1 MLLTSP
7 TMAMSAPKSPSTSAE
22 VPCTALQDQDFAAEL
37 RRQKVAG
44 RTRWHVISNAFSVRV
59 LAAQPEEG
67 QWVEVGIGDIG
78 SETEIQLK
86 VAAKASELSWI
97 HVDVGNL
104 AQVSPDV
111 SHPTLV
117 PVAKLKEWIK
127 HRDRVTTGRQGEI
140 TESVKAEVSSLAAWR
155 CQFEGCGENLRKHFI
170 PGVRGN
176 FSYFAHIVAASADGP
191 RGDQALSPQ
200 LANDP
205 TNILLLCDKCHRT
218 IDRVAPHLYSRQR
231 LLQMRER
238 NLASVE
244 RCLDSLRYPVARVL
258 ALGGNVQ
265 GQSAAFDESLAQ
277 EAMWLQK
284 LRCDNTRPDWFARN
298 AGHLGDTHSPAF
310 WSSLFTLLKKD
321 IPRLQSI
328 LDGTAHDSVQG
339 MPLAVFPA
347 PHATSVLVLTGRL
360 LGEARTIH
368 LFQFHRDQVGGNFGG
383 QWAWMGTPPAKDKYN
398 MRVLRSAESEE
409 SEATLLVHL
418 TDSIPPAE
426 LPVSFYENGQWA
438 RPTIEIGVKQ
448 PSRRIIDH
456 PEDLEFFGLAV
467 DDALQKLQDQWRVSR
482 VHLLV
487 IAPIAACVRI
497 GQKMQ
502 ARCQPDFVLYER
514 KTAGEAA
521 KFDSFVSTIRITPQD
536 VIHLQTGETC
546 LLC

>member
-1 MLLTSP
+1 MLLVGSTSA
-7 TMAMSAPKSPSTSAE
+7 TKSPSTHAE
-22 VPCTALQDQDFAAEL
+22 VQDSALQDQEFAAEL
-37 RRQKVAG
+37 KRQKVG
-44 RTRWHVISNAFSVRV
+44 SRTRWHVIANAFSVRV
-59 LAAQPEEG
+59 LATQPEES
-67 QWVEVGIGDIG
+67 QWVEVGTGDIG
-78 SETEIQLK
+78 SETEIQLR

-97 HVDVGNL
+97 DVDVGNL
-104 AQVSPDV
+104 AQVSPDL
-111 SHPTLV
+111 SNPTLV
-117 PVAKLKEWIK
+117 PVARLKEWIK
-127 HRDRVTTGRQGEI
+127 HRDRVTTGRRGEV

-155 CQFEGCGENLRKHFI
+155 CQFEGCAENLRKHLM
-170 PGVRGN
+170 PGSRGN
-176 FSYFAHIVAASADGP
+176 FSYFAHIVAASAEGP
-191 RGDQALSPQ
+191 RGDSVLSPQ

-205 TNILLLCDKCHRT
+205 TNILLLCDKCHRI
-218 IDRVAPHLYSRQR
+218 IDRVAPLLYSRQR
-231 LLQMRER
+231 LQEMRAR

-298 AGHLGDTHSPAF
+298 AGHLGDAHSPAF
-310 WSSLFTLLKKD
+310 WSSLFPLLKKD
-321 IPRLQSI
+321 IPRLQSV

-360 LGEARTIH
+360 LGESRTIH
-368 LFQFHRDQVGGNFGG
+368 LFQFHRDQVGGILGG
-383 QWAWMGTPPAKDKYN
+383 QWAWMGAPPAKDKYK
-398 MRVLRSAESEE
+398 MRILRSAEPEE

-426 LPVSFYENGQWA
+426 LPASFYENGRWV
-438 RPTIEIGVKQ
+438 RPTIEIGVEQ
-448 PSRRIIDH
+448 PSRRVIGH
-456 PEDLEFFGLAV
+456 PEDLELFGLAV
-467 DDALQKLQDQWRVSR
+467 DDALQMLQDQWRVTS
-482 VHLLV
+482 VHLLA
-487 IAPIAACVRI
+487 IAPITACVRI

-514 KTAGEAA
+514 KTTGEGAQL
-521 KFDSFVSTIRITPQD
+521 DSFISTIRIAPQD
-536 VIHLQTGETC
+536 VIYLQTGETC

>member
-1 MLLTSP
+1 MLIASP
-7 TMAMSAPKSPSTSAE
+7 KAVIPTPKPPFPCVE
-22 VPCTALQDQDFAAEL
+22 VQCTALQDQEFAAEL
-37 RRQKVAG
+37 KRQMAGG
-44 RTRWHVISNAFSVRV
+44 RTRWHVIANAFSVRV
-59 LAAQPEEG
+59 LAAQPEES
-67 QWVEVGIGDIG
+67 QWVDVGFGDIG

-86 VAAKASELSWI
+86 LVAKASELSWTD
-97 HVDVGNL
+97 VDIANL
-104 AQVSPDV
+104 TQVSADL
-111 SHPTLV
+111 SNPTLV

-155 CQFEGCGENLRKHFI
+155 CQFEGCGENLREHLM

-176 FSYFAHIVAASADGP
+176 FSYFAHIVAASSDGP
-191 RGDQALSPQ
+191 RGDQVLSSQ

-218 IDRVAPHLYSRQR
+218 IDRVASHLYSRQR
-231 LLQMRER
+231 LQEMRAR
-238 NLASVE
+238 NLASVK
-244 RCLDSLRYPVARVL
+244 RCLDSLRYPVARLLVL
-258 ALGGNVQ
+258 SGNVQ

-284 LRCDNTRPDWFARN
+284 LRCDNARPDWFARN

-328 LDGTAHDSVQG
+328 LEGTAHDSVHG

-360 LGEARTIH
+360 LGESRTIH
-368 LFQFHRDQVGGNFGG
+368 LFQFHRDQVGGNLGG
-383 QWAWMGTPPAKDKYN
+383 QWAWVGTPPAKDKYK
-398 MRVLRSAESEE
+398 MRVLRSAEPEE
-409 SEATLLVHL
+409 NEATLLVHL
-418 TDSIPPAE
+418 TDSIPPTE
-426 LPVSFYENGQWA
+426 LPVSFYENGRWA
-438 RPTIEIGVKQ
+438 RPTIEVGVEQ
-448 PSRRIIDH
+448 PSRRIIGH
-456 PEDLEFFGLAV
+456 PEDLELFGLAV
-467 DDALQKLQDQWRVSR
+467 DNALHKLQDQWRVSR

-487 IAPIAACVRI
+487 IAPITACVRI

-514 KTAGEAA
+514 KTSGQTAEL
-521 KFDSFVSTIRITPQD
+521 DSFISTIRITPQD
-536 VIHLQTGETC
+536 VIHLQTGGTC
-546 LLC
+546 PLC